1 MRQNNWT
8 WAALVLLALVA
19 LVYMLSRQFPG
30 VLNDE
35 SSQMRLTYGLLW
47 LTLIGGSAA
56 MGWRHNAGLALKQ
69 ALGWVAI
76 FMVLLVIY
84 GVKDDLMGL
93 GGTLGGSLGSRMATQ
108 LTPTKPVQ
116 ASAGTVF
123 LSRAMNDDHFRVN
136 AVVNGHVTPFLI
148 DTGASDVSLSVDD
161 ARRAGIDIDA
171 LNYNQPYQTA
181 NGVTMGAQVVLD
193 SIQVGDITVR
203 NVRGSVMQGDAGMSL
218 LGMSFL
224 NALGSYEFH
233 GERLILRR

>member
-148 DTGASDVSLSVDD
+148 DTGASDVSLSVED